1 MYEKEPP
8 NQPFN
13 GLVWWFFAFL
23 GGFNMFKK
31 SKETFYIRKLTIGV
45 LSVAVAGLLVI
56 NNAQVNADET
66 TTDTVEQVATDTE
79 LTESDLI
86 QAQADQDQA
95 ITEAQAA
102 GVEVTTEDTVTTSDL
117 SEAVTNTV
125 ADTEVIQDAT
135 AQQEQ
140 NNADYA
146 VAIENY
152 NQEVAD
158 NQAAYEAAVADY
170 EAKTTED
177 GYLSEAA
184 GQSLIFESGSEP
196 NTVAEVDNNATA
208 VDQATALA
216 WVEAN
221 AVEDKDIIAND
232 IISNPN
238 YISSGSYYFLQQG
251 ISTVVTY
258 NNLENTYFN
267 TTKVASVVYTYTLES
282 QESGDQVLVKFFND
296 PTNTIDVIS
305 LNQTTQIGMDVQFL
319 DENGEAID
327 VSGALLSFASLN
339 SGAVYDDE
347 SESYVLNS
355 DEYVTNFD
363 GDYIAINGSSV
374 SYNASENRAYAA
386 TSNESLEQGSRFEQN
401 EWDGTELSWYGAI
414 VGVVGDDGE
423 IHFSFGS
430 NNRSTQWFAFNSS
443 VKAYSVPVLE
453 TVEEPTLQVVSV
465 SYTPY
470 QYQAPTSSLDDIIVS
485 EESLDD
491 PETTVLN
498 PTTDDI
504 SADVDDEI
512 NTDDEVTAGDTAV
525 IVPRQEAIDNALDPV
540 SSVTVSDAYIAD
552 TLPKTGTEKQSLLAI
567 LLGTLLT
574 MSGLIGIRK
583 KADK

>member
-1 MYEKEPP
+1 
-8 NQPFN
+8 
-13 GLVWWFFAFL
+13 
-23 GGFNMFKK
+23 MFKK
-31 SKETFYIRKLTIGV
+31 SKETFYIRKLSIGV
-45 LSVAVAGLLVI
+45 VSVAVAGLLVI
-56 NNAQVNADET
+56 NNAQVNADEI
-66 TTDTVEQVATDTE
+66 TTDTVEQVETDTE
-79 LTESDLI
+79 LTESDLL

-125 ADTEVIQDAT
+125 ADTEAIQDAT

-184 GQSLIFESGSEP
+184 GQSLIFKSGSEP

-208 VDQATALA
+208 VDQVTALA
-216 WVEAN
+216 WVETN

-251 ISTVVTY
+251 IPTVVTY

-282 QESGDQVLVKFFND
+282 PESGDQVLVKFFNE

-319 DENGEAID
+319 DENSEAID

-339 SGAVYDDE
+339 SGAVYDAE

-414 VGVVGDDGE
+414 IGVVGDDGE

-525 IVPRQEAIDNALDPV
+525 IVPRQEAIDNALAPID
-540 SSVTVSDAYIAD
+540 SVTVSDAYIAD

-567 LLGTLLT
+567 LLGTLLA

>member
-1 MYEKEPP
+1 
-8 NQPFN
+8 
-13 GLVWWFFAFL
+13 
-23 GGFNMFKK
+23 MFKK

-45 LSVAVAGLLVI
+45 VSVAVAGLLVI

-125 ADTEVIQDAT
+125 ADTEAIQDAT

-251 ISTVVTY
+251 IPTVVTY

-282 QESGDQVLVKFFND
+282 PESGDQVLVKFFND

-430 NNRSTQWFAFNSS
+430 NNRSTQWFAFNST

-470 QYQAPTSSLDDIIVS
+470 QYQASTSSLDDIIVS

-512 NTDDEVTAGDTAV
+512 NTDDEVTASDTAV
-525 IVPRQEAIDNALDPV
+525 IIPRQEAIDNALDPID
-540 SSVTVSDAYIAD
+540 SVTVSDAYIAD

-583 KADK
+583 KVDK

>member
-1 MYEKEPP
+1 
-8 NQPFN
+8 
-13 GLVWWFFAFL
+13 
-23 GGFNMFKK
+23 MFKK

-45 LSVAVAGLLVI
+45 VSVAVAGLLVI

-125 ADTEVIQDAT
+125 ADTEAIQDAT

-232 IISNPN
+232 IISNP
-238 YISSGSYYFLQQG
+238 
-251 ISTVVTY
+251 
-258 NNLENTYFN
+258 
-267 TTKVASVVYTYTLES
+267 
-282 QESGDQVLVKFFND
+282 
-296 PTNTIDVIS
+296 
-305 LNQTTQIGMDVQFL
+305 
-319 DENGEAID
+319 
-327 VSGALLSFASLN
+327 
-339 SGAVYDDE
+339 
-347 SESYVLNS
+347 
-355 DEYVTNFD
+355 
-363 GDYIAINGSSV
+363 
-374 SYNASENRAYAA
+374 
-386 TSNESLEQGSRFEQN
+386 
-401 EWDGTELSWYGAI
+401 
-414 VGVVGDDGE
+414 
-423 IHFSFGS
+423 
-430 NNRSTQWFAFNSS
+430 
-443 VKAYSVPVLE
+443 
-453 TVEEPTLQVVSV
+453 
-465 SYTPY
+465 
-470 QYQAPTSSLDDIIVS
+470 
-485 EESLDD
+485 
-491 PETTVLN
+491 
-498 PTTDDI
+498 
-504 SADVDDEI
+504 
-512 NTDDEVTAGDTAV
+512 
-525 IVPRQEAIDNALDPV
+525 
-540 SSVTVSDAYIAD
+540 
-552 TLPKTGTEKQSLLAI
+552 
-567 LLGTLLT
+567 
-574 MSGLIGIRK
+574 
-583 KADK
+583 

>member
-1 MYEKEPP
+1 
-8 NQPFN
+8 
-13 GLVWWFFAFL
+13 
-23 GGFNMFKK
+23 MFKK
-31 SKETFYIRKLTIGV
+31 SKETFYIRKLSIGV
-45 LSVAVAGLLVI
+45 VSVAVAGLLVI

-79 LTESDLI
+79 LTESDLL
-86 QAQADQDQA
+86 QAQANQDQA

-125 ADTEVIQDAT
+125 ADTDAIQDAT

-170 EAKTTED
+170 ESKTTED

-208 VDQATALA
+208 VDQVTALA
-216 WVEAN
+216 WVETN

-251 ISTVVTY
+251 IPTVVTY

-282 QESGDQVLVKFFND
+282 PESGDQVLVKFFND

-319 DENGEAID
+319 DENSEAID

-339 SGAVYDDE
+339 SGAVYDAE

-401 EWDGTELSWYGAI
+401 EWDGTELSWYSAI
-414 VGVVGDDGE
+414 IGVVGDDGE

-525 IVPRQEAIDNALDPV
+525 IVPRQEAIDNALAPID
-540 SSVTVSDAYIAD
+540 SVTVSDAYIAD

-567 LLGTLLT
+567 LLGTLLA

>member
-1 MYEKEPP
+1 
-8 NQPFN
+8 
-13 GLVWWFFAFL
+13 
-23 GGFNMFKK
+23 MFKK

-45 LSVAVAGLLVI
+45 VSVAVAGLLVI

-79 LTESDLI
+79 LIESDLI

-125 ADTEVIQDAT
+125 ADTEAIQDAT

-221 AVEDKDIIAND
+221 GVEDKDIIAND

-251 ISTVVTY
+251 IPTVVTY

-282 QESGDQVLVKFFND
+282 PESGDQALVKFFND

-386 TSNESLEQGSRFEQN
+386 TSNESLEQGSRFEQY

-552 TLPKTGTEKQSLLAI
+552 TLPKTGMEKQSLLAI
-567 LLGTLLT
+567 VLGSLLML
-574 MSGLIGIRK
+574 SGLIGIRK

>member
-1 MYEKEPP
+1 
-8 NQPFN
+8 
-13 GLVWWFFAFL
+13 
-23 GGFNMFKK
+23 MFKK

-102 GVEVTTEDTVTTSDL
+102 GVEVTIEDMVTTSDL
-117 SEAVTNTV
+117 SEAVTNTI
-125 ADTEVIQDAT
+125 ADTEAIQDAT

-170 EAKTTED
+170 EAKTTEE

-196 NTVAEVDNNATA
+196 NTIAEVDNNATA

-238 YISSGSYYFLQQG
+238 YISSGSYYFLQQE
-251 ISTVVTY
+251 IPTVVTY

-282 QESGDQVLVKFFND
+282 PESGDQVLVKFFND

-512 NTDDEVTAGDTAV
+512 NTDDEVTAGDTAD

-540 SSVTVSDAYIAD
+540 DSITVSDAYIAD
-552 TLPKTGTEKQSLLAI
+552 TLPKTGTEKQSLFAI

-574 MSGLIGIRK
+574 LSGLIGIRK
-583 KADK
+583 KVDK

>member
-1 MYEKEPP
+1 M
-8 NQPFN
+8 
-13 GLVWWFFAFL
+13 VFAFL
-23 GGFNMFKK
+23 GGFDMFKK

-45 LSVAVAGLLVI
+45 VSVAVAGLLVI

-125 ADTEVIQDAT
+125 ADTEAIQDAT

-251 ISTVVTY
+251 IPTVVTY

-282 QESGDQVLVKFFND
+282 PESGDQVLVKFFND

-470 QYQAPTSSLDDIIVS
+470 QYQASTSSLDDIIVS

-512 NTDDEVTAGDTAV
+512 NTDDEVTASDTAV
-525 IVPRQEAIDNALDPV
+525 IIPRQEAIDNALDPID
-540 SSVTVSDAYIAD
+540 SVTVSDAYIAD

-583 KADK
+583 KVDK

>member
-1 MYEKEPP
+1 
-8 NQPFN
+8 
-13 GLVWWFFAFL
+13 
-23 GGFNMFKK
+23 MFKK

-125 ADTEVIQDAT
+125 ADTEAIQDAT

-251 ISTVVTY
+251 IPTVVTY

-282 QESGDQVLVKFFND
+282 PESGDQVLVKFFND

-512 NTDDEVTAGDTAV
+512 NTDDEVIAGDTAV

-540 SSVTVSDAYIAD
+540 DSVTVSDAYITD
-552 TLPKTGTEKQSLLAI
+552 TLPKTGTEKQSLFAI

-574 MSGLIGIRK
+574 LSGLIGIRK
-583 KADK
+583 KVDK

>member
-1 MYEKEPP
+1 
-8 NQPFN
+8 
-13 GLVWWFFAFL
+13 
-23 GGFNMFKK
+23 MFKK

-45 LSVAVAGLLVI
+45 VSVAVAGLLVI

-86 QAQADQDQA
+86 QAQADQDQT

-125 ADTEVIQDAT
+125 ADTEAIQDAT

-170 EAKTTED
+170 EAKTTKG

-196 NTVAEVDNNATA
+196 NTIAEVDNNAIA

-221 AVEDKDIIAND
+221 GVEEKDIIAND

-251 ISTVVTY
+251 IPTVVTY

-282 QESGDQVLVKFFND
+282 PESGDQVLVKFFND

-347 SESYVLNS
+347 SESYILNS

-386 TSNESLEQGSRFEQN
+386 TSNESLEQGSRFEQY

-414 VGVVGDDGE
+414 IGVVGDDGE

-430 NNRSTQWFAFNSS
+430 NNRSTQWFTFNSN

-465 SYTPY
+465 RYTPY
-470 QYQAPTSSLDDIIVS
+470 QYQAPTSSLDDTIVS

-552 TLPKTGTEKQSLLAI
+552 TLPKTGTEKQSLFAI

-574 MSGLIGIRK
+574 LSGLIGIRK
-583 KADK
+583 KTDK

>member
-1 MYEKEPP
+1 M
-8 NQPFN
+8 
-13 GLVWWFFAFL
+13 
-23 GGFNMFKK
+23 
-31 SKETFYIRKLTIGV
+31 
-45 LSVAVAGLLVI
+45 
-56 NNAQVNADET
+56 
-66 TTDTVEQVATDTE
+66 
-79 LTESDLI
+79 
-86 QAQADQDQA
+86 
-95 ITEAQAA
+95 
-102 GVEVTTEDTVTTSDL
+102 
-117 SEAVTNTV
+117 
-125 ADTEVIQDAT
+125 
-135 AQQEQ
+135 
-140 NNADYA
+140 
-146 VAIENY
+146 
-152 NQEVAD
+152 
-158 NQAAYEAAVADY
+158 
-170 EAKTTED
+170 
-177 GYLSEAA
+177 
-184 GQSLIFESGSEP
+184 
-196 NTVAEVDNNATA
+196 
-208 VDQATALA
+208 
-216 WVEAN
+216 
-221 AVEDKDIIAND
+221 
-232 IISNPN
+232 
-238 YISSGSYYFLQQG
+238 
-251 ISTVVTY
+251 
-258 NNLENTYFN
+258 
-267 TTKVASVVYTYTLES
+267 VYTYTLES
-282 QESGDQVLVKFFND
+282 PESGDQVLVKFFND

-319 DENGEAID
+319 DENSEAID

-339 SGAVYDDE
+339 SGAVYDAE

-363 GDYIAINGSSV
+363 GDYITINGSSV

-525 IVPRQEAIDNALDPV
+525 IVPRQEAIDNALAPID
-540 SSVTVSDAYIAD
+540 SVTVSDAYIAD
-552 TLPKTGTEKQSLLAI
+552 TLPKTGTEKQSLFAI

-583 KADK
+583 KADKWLRAFMV

>member
-1 MYEKEPP
+1 
-8 NQPFN
+8 
-13 GLVWWFFAFL
+13 
-23 GGFNMFKK
+23 MFKK

-45 LSVAVAGLLVI
+45 VSVAVAGLLVI

-117 SEAVTNTV
+117 SEAVTNTIS
-125 ADTEVIQDAT
+125 DTEAIQDAT

-158 NQAAYEAAVADY
+158 NQATYEAAVADY
-170 EAKTTED
+170 EAKITED

-251 ISTVVTY
+251 IPTVVTY

-282 QESGDQVLVKFFND
+282 PESGDQVLVKFFND

>member
-1 MYEKEPP
+1 
-8 NQPFN
+8 
-13 GLVWWFFAFL
+13 
-23 GGFNMFKK
+23 MFKK

-45 LSVAVAGLLVI
+45 VSVAVAGLLVI

-125 ADTEVIQDAT
+125 ADTEAIQDAT

-158 NQAAYEAAVADY
+158 NQAAYETAVADY

-196 NTVAEVDNNATA
+196 NTIAEVDNNATA

-251 ISTVVTY
+251 IPTVVTY

-282 QESGDQVLVKFFND
+282 PESGDQVLVKFFND

-386 TSNESLEQGSRFEQN
+386 TSNESLEQGSRFEQY

-498 PTTDDI
+498 PATDDI

-552 TLPKTGTEKQSLLAI
+552 TLPKTGTEKNHSLPFF
-567 LLGTLLT
+567 
-574 MSGLIGIRK
+574 SGLY
-583 KADK
+583 

>member
-1 MYEKEPP
+1 
-8 NQPFN
+8 
-13 GLVWWFFAFL
+13 
-23 GGFNMFKK
+23 MFKK

-45 LSVAVAGLLVI
+45 VSVAVAGLLVI

-66 TTDTVEQVATDTE
+66 TTDTVEQVA

-125 ADTEVIQDAT
+125 ADTEAIQDAT

-251 ISTVVTY
+251 IPTVVTY

-282 QESGDQVLVKFFND
+282 PESGDQVLVKFFND

-504 SADVDDEI
+504 SADVDDEL
-512 NTDDEVTAGDTAV
+512 NTDDEVTASDTAV
-525 IVPRQEAIDNALDPV
+525 IVPRQEVIDNALDPV

-574 MSGLIGIRK
+574 LSGLIGIRK

>member
-1 MYEKEPP
+1 
-8 NQPFN
+8 
-13 GLVWWFFAFL
+13 
-23 GGFNMFKK
+23 MFKK

-45 LSVAVAGLLVI
+45 VSVAVAGLLVI

-125 ADTEVIQDAT
+125 ADTEAIQDAT

-158 NQAAYEAAVADY
+158 NQAAYETAVADY

-196 NTVAEVDNNATA
+196 NTIAEVDNNATA

-251 ISTVVTY
+251 IPTVVTY

-282 QESGDQVLVKFFND
+282 PESGDQVLVKFFND

-386 TSNESLEQGSRFEQN
+386 TSNESLEQGSRFEQY

-498 PTTDDI
+498 PATDDI

-552 TLPKTGTEKQSLLAI
+552 TLPKTGTEKKSLLAI

-574 MSGLIGIRK
+574 LSGLIGIRK

>member
-1 MYEKEPP
+1 
-8 NQPFN
+8 
-13 GLVWWFFAFL
+13 
-23 GGFNMFKK
+23 MFKK

-102 GVEVTTEDTVTTSDL
+102 GVEVTIEDMVTTSDL
-117 SEAVTNTV
+117 SEAVTNTI
-125 ADTEVIQDAT
+125 ADTEAIQDAT

-196 NTVAEVDNNATA
+196 NTIAEVDNNATA

-238 YISSGSYYFLQQG
+238 YISSGSYYFLQQE
-251 ISTVVTY
+251 IPTVVTY

-282 QESGDQVLVKFFND
+282 PESGDQVLVKFFND

-512 NTDDEVTAGDTAV
+512 NTDDEVIAGDTAV

-540 SSVTVSDAYIAD
+540 DSVTVSDAYITD
-552 TLPKTGTEKQSLLAI
+552 TLPKTGTEKQSLFAI

-574 MSGLIGIRK
+574 LSGLIGIRK
-583 KADK
+583 KVDK

>member
-1 MYEKEPP
+1 
-8 NQPFN
+8 
-13 GLVWWFFAFL
+13 
-23 GGFNMFKK
+23 MFKK
-31 SKETFYIRKLTIGV
+31 SKETFYIRKLSIGV
-45 LSVAVAGLLVI
+45 VSVAVAGLLVI

-79 LTESDLI
+79 LTESDLL
-86 QAQADQDQA
+86 QAQANQDQA

-125 ADTEVIQDAT
+125 ADTDAIQDAT

-170 EAKTTED
+170 ESKTTED

-208 VDQATALA
+208 VDQVTALA
-216 WVEAN
+216 WVETN

-251 ISTVVTY
+251 IPTVVTY

-282 QESGDQVLVKFFND
+282 PESGDQVLVKFFND

-319 DENGEAID
+319 DENSEAID

-339 SGAVYDDE
+339 SGAVYDAE

-414 VGVVGDDGE
+414 IGVVGDDGE

-525 IVPRQEAIDNALDPV
+525 IVPRQEAIDNALAPID
-540 SSVTVSDAYIAD
+540 SVTVSDAYIAD

-567 LLGTLLT
+567 LLGTLLA

>member
-1 MYEKEPP
+1 
-8 NQPFN
+8 
-13 GLVWWFFAFL
+13 
-23 GGFNMFKK
+23 MFKK

-45 LSVAVAGLLVI
+45 VSVAVAGLLVI

-102 GVEVTTEDTVTTSDL
+102 GVEITTEDTVTTSDL

-125 ADTEVIQDAT
+125 ADTEAIQDAT

-238 YISSGSYYFLQQG
+238 YISSGSYYFLQQK
-251 ISTVVTY
+251 IPTVVTY

-282 QESGDQVLVKFFND
+282 PESGDQVLVKFFND

-470 QYQAPTSSLDDIIVS
+470 QYQASTSSLDDIIVS

-498 PTTDDI
+498 PTTDDV

-512 NTDDEVTAGDTAV
+512 NTDDEVTTGDTAV

-574 MSGLIGIRK
+574 LSGLIGIRK
-583 KADK
+583 KVDK

>member
-1 MYEKEPP
+1 
-8 NQPFN
+8 
-13 GLVWWFFAFL
+13 
-23 GGFNMFKK
+23 MFKK

-45 LSVAVAGLLVI
+45 VSVAVAGLLVI

-125 ADTEVIQDAT
+125 ADTEAIQDAT

-158 NQAAYEAAVADY
+158 NQATYEAAVADY
-170 EAKTTED
+170 EAKITED

-208 VDQATALA
+208 VEQATALA

-251 ISTVVTY
+251 IPTVVTY

-282 QESGDQVLVKFFND
+282 PESGDQVLVKFFND

-443 VKAYSVPVLE
+443 VKAYSVLVLE

-504 SADVDDEI
+504 SADVDDEL
-512 NTDDEVTAGDTAV
+512 NTDDEVTASDTAV
-525 IVPRQEAIDNALDPV
+525 IVPRQEVIDNALDPV

-574 MSGLIGIRK
+574 LSGLIGIRK

>member
-1 MYEKEPP
+1 
-8 NQPFN
+8 
-13 GLVWWFFAFL
+13 
-23 GGFNMFKK
+23 MFKK

-45 LSVAVAGLLVI
+45 VSVAVAGLLVI

-102 GVEVTTEDTVTTSDL
+102 GVEVTIEDMVTTSDL
-117 SEAVTNTV
+117 SEAVTNTI
-125 ADTEVIQDAT
+125 ADTEAIQDAT

-196 NTVAEVDNNATA
+196 NTIAEVDNNATA

-238 YISSGSYYFLQQG
+238 YISSGSYYFLQQE
-251 ISTVVTY
+251 IPTVVTY

-282 QESGDQVLVKFFND
+282 PESGDQVLVKFFND

-574 MSGLIGIRK
+574 LSGLIGIRK

>member
-1 MYEKEPP
+1 
-8 NQPFN
+8 
-13 GLVWWFFAFL
+13 
-23 GGFNMFKK
+23 MFKM

-45 LSVAVAGLLVI
+45 VSVAVAGLLVI

-125 ADTEVIQDAT
+125 ADTEAIQDAT

-251 ISTVVTY
+251 IPTVVTY

-282 QESGDQVLVKFFND
+282 PESGDQVLVKFFND

-470 QYQAPTSSLDDIIVS
+470 QYQASTSSLDDIIVS

-512 NTDDEVTAGDTAV
+512 NTDDEVTASDTAV
-525 IVPRQEAIDNALDPV
+525 IIPRQEAIDNALDPID
-540 SSVTVSDAYIAD
+540 SVTVSDAYIAD

-583 KADK
+583 KVDK

>member
-1 MYEKEPP
+1 
-8 NQPFN
+8 
-13 GLVWWFFAFL
+13 
-23 GGFNMFKK
+23 MFKK
-31 SKETFYIRKLTIGV
+31 SKETFYIRKLSIGV
-45 LSVAVAGLLVI
+45 VSVAVAGLLVI

-79 LTESDLI
+79 LTESDLL
-86 QAQADQDQA
+86 QAQANQDQA

-102 GVEVTTEDTVTTSDL
+102 GVEVTTEDTVTISDL

-125 ADTEVIQDAT
+125 ADTDAIQDAT

-208 VDQATALA
+208 VDQVTALA
-216 WVEAN
+216 WVETN

-251 ISTVVTY
+251 IPTVVTY

-282 QESGDQVLVKFFND
+282 PESGDQVLVKFFND

-319 DENGEAID
+319 DENSEAID

-339 SGAVYDDE
+339 SGAVYDAE

-386 TSNESLEQGSRFEQN
+386 ISNESLEQGSRFEQN

-414 VGVVGDDGE
+414 IGVVGDDGE

-525 IVPRQEAIDNALDPV
+525 IVPRQESIDNALAPID
-540 SSVTVSDAYIAD
+540 SVTVSDAYIAD

-567 LLGTLLT
+567 LLGTLLA

>member
-1 MYEKEPP
+1 
-8 NQPFN
+8 
-13 GLVWWFFAFL
+13 
-23 GGFNMFKK
+23 MFKK

-45 LSVAVAGLLVI
+45 VSVAVAGLLVI

-79 LTESDLI
+79 LIESDLI

-95 ITEAQAA
+95 VTEAQSA
-102 GVEVTTEDTVTTSDL
+102 GVEVTAEDTVTTSDL

-125 ADTEVIQDAT
+125 ADTEAIQDAT

-140 NNADYA
+140 NNADYVA
-146 VAIENY
+146 AIENY

-251 ISTVVTY
+251 IPTVVTY

-282 QESGDQVLVKFFND
+282 PESGDQVLVKFFND

-319 DENGEAID
+319 DENSEAID

-339 SGAVYDDE
+339 SDAVYDAE

-414 VGVVGDDGE
+414 IGVVGDDGE

-430 NNRSTQWFAFNSS
+430 SNRSTQWFAFNSS

-525 IVPRQEAIDNALDPV
+525 IVPRQEAIDNALDPID
-540 SSVTVSDAYIAD
+540 SVTVSDAYIAD

-567 LLGTLLT
+567 LLGTLLA

>member
-1 MYEKEPP
+1 
-8 NQPFN
+8 
-13 GLVWWFFAFL
+13 
-23 GGFNMFKK
+23 MFKK

-45 LSVAVAGLLVI
+45 VSVAVAGLLVI

-102 GVEVTTEDTVTTSDL
+102 GVEVTIEDMVTTSDL
-117 SEAVTNTV
+117 SEAVTNTI
-125 ADTEVIQDAT
+125 ADTEAIQDAT

-196 NTVAEVDNNATA
+196 NTIAEVDNNATA

-251 ISTVVTY
+251 IPTVVTY

-363 GDYIAINGSSV
+363 GDYIAINGASV

-583 KADK
+583 KVDK

>member
-1 MYEKEPP
+1 
-8 NQPFN
+8 
-13 GLVWWFFAFL
+13 
-23 GGFNMFKK
+23 MFKK

-45 LSVAVAGLLVI
+45 VSVAVAGLLVI

-102 GVEVTTEDTVTTSDL
+102 GVEVTIEDMVTTSDL
-117 SEAVTNTV
+117 SEAVTNTI
-125 ADTEVIQDAT
+125 ADTEAIQDAT

-158 NQAAYEAAVADY
+158 NQAAYQAAVADY

-196 NTVAEVDNNATA
+196 NTIAEVDNNATA

-251 ISTVVTY
+251 IPTVVTY

-363 GDYIAINGSSV
+363 GDYIAINGASV

-504 SADVDDEI
+504 SADVNDEI

-583 KADK
+583 KVDK

>member
-1 MYEKEPP
+1 
-8 NQPFN
+8 
-13 GLVWWFFAFL
+13 
-23 GGFNMFKK
+23 MFKK

-45 LSVAVAGLLVI
+45 VSVAVAGLLVI

-102 GVEVTTEDTVTTSDL
+102 GVEVTIEDMVTTSDL
-117 SEAVTNTV
+117 SEAVTNTI
-125 ADTEVIQDAT
+125 ADTEAIQDAT

-196 NTVAEVDNNATA
+196 NTIAEVDNNATA

-251 ISTVVTY
+251 IPTVVTY

-363 GDYIAINGSSV
+363 GDYIAINGASV

-423 IHFSFGS
+423 IRFSFGS

-583 KADK
+583 KVDK

>member
-1 MYEKEPP
+1 
-8 NQPFN
+8 
-13 GLVWWFFAFL
+13 
-23 GGFNMFKK
+23 MFKK

-45 LSVAVAGLLVI
+45 VSVAVAGLLVI

-102 GVEVTTEDTVTTSDL
+102 GVEVTIEDMVTTSDL
-117 SEAVTNTV
+117 SEAVTNTI
-125 ADTEVIQDAT
+125 ADTEAIQDAT

-196 NTVAEVDNNATA
+196 NTIAEVDNNATA

-251 ISTVVTY
+251 IPTVVTY

-540 SSVTVSDAYIAD
+540 SSVTFSDAYIAD

-574 MSGLIGIRK
+574 LSGLIGIRK

>member
-1 MYEKEPP
+1 M
-8 NQPFN
+8 
-13 GLVWWFFAFL
+13 VFAFL
-23 GGFNMFKK
+23 GGFDMFKK

-45 LSVAVAGLLVI
+45 VSVAVAGLLVI

-102 GVEVTTEDTVTTSDL
+102 GVEVTIEDMVTTSDL
-117 SEAVTNTV
+117 SEAVTNTI
-125 ADTEVIQDAT
+125 ADTEAIQDAT

-196 NTVAEVDNNATA
+196 NTIAEVDNNATA

-251 ISTVVTY
+251 IPTVVTY

-363 GDYIAINGSSV
+363 GDYIAINGASV

-583 KADK
+583 KVDK

>member
-1 MYEKEPP
+1 
-8 NQPFN
+8 
-13 GLVWWFFAFL
+13 
-23 GGFNMFKK
+23 MFKK

-45 LSVAVAGLLVI
+45 VSVAVAGLLVI

-117 SEAVTNTV
+117 SEAVTNTI
-125 ADTEVIQDAT
+125 ADTEAIQDAT

-158 NQAAYEAAVADY
+158 NQATYEAAVADY

-196 NTVAEVDNNATA
+196 NTIAEVDNNATA

-251 ISTVVTY
+251 IPTVVTY

-282 QESGDQVLVKFFND
+282 PESGDQVLVKFFND

-305 LNQTTQIGMDVQFL
+305 LNQTTQIDMDVQFL

-401 EWDGTELSWYGAI
+401 EWDGMELSWYGAI

-574 MSGLIGIRK
+574 LSGLIGIRK

>member
-1 MYEKEPP
+1 
-8 NQPFN
+8 
-13 GLVWWFFAFL
+13 
-23 GGFNMFKK
+23 MFKK

-45 LSVAVAGLLVI
+45 VSVAVAGLLVI

-125 ADTEVIQDAT
+125 ADTEAIQDAT

-158 NQAAYEAAVADY
+158 NQATYEAAVADY
-170 EAKTTED
+170 EAKITED

-251 ISTVVTY
+251 IPTVVTY

-282 QESGDQVLVKFFND
+282 PESGDQVLVKFFND

-504 SADVDDEI
+504 SADVDDEL
-512 NTDDEVTAGDTAV
+512 NTDDEVTASDTAV
-525 IVPRQEAIDNALDPV
+525 IVPRQEVIDNALDPV

-574 MSGLIGIRK
+574 LSGLIGIRK

>member
-1 MYEKEPP
+1 
-8 NQPFN
+8 
-13 GLVWWFFAFL
+13 
-23 GGFNMFKK
+23 MFKK

-102 GVEVTTEDTVTTSDL
+102 GVEVTIEDMVTTSDL
-117 SEAVTNTV
+117 SEAVTNTI
-125 ADTEVIQDAT
+125 ADTEAIQDAT

-170 EAKTTED
+170 EAKTTEE

-196 NTVAEVDNNATA
+196 NTIAEVDNNATA

-238 YISSGSYYFLQQG
+238 YISSGSYYFLQQE
-251 ISTVVTY
+251 IPTVVTY

-282 QESGDQVLVKFFND
+282 PESGDQVLVKFFND

-339 SGAVYDDE
+339 SGAVYD
-347 SESYVLNS
+347 
-355 DEYVTNFD
+355 
-363 GDYIAINGSSV
+363 
-374 SYNASENRAYAA
+374 
-386 TSNESLEQGSRFEQN
+386 
-401 EWDGTELSWYGAI
+401 
-414 VGVVGDDGE
+414 
-423 IHFSFGS
+423 
-430 NNRSTQWFAFNSS
+430 
-443 VKAYSVPVLE
+443 
-453 TVEEPTLQVVSV
+453 
-465 SYTPY
+465 
-470 QYQAPTSSLDDIIVS
+470 
-485 EESLDD
+485 
-491 PETTVLN
+491 
-498 PTTDDI
+498 
-504 SADVDDEI
+504 
-512 NTDDEVTAGDTAV
+512 
-525 IVPRQEAIDNALDPV
+525 
-540 SSVTVSDAYIAD
+540 
-552 TLPKTGTEKQSLLAI
+552 
-567 LLGTLLT
+567 
-574 MSGLIGIRK
+574 
-583 KADK
+583 

>member
-1 MYEKEPP
+1 M
-8 NQPFN
+8 
-13 GLVWWFFAFL
+13 VFAFL
-23 GGFNMFKK
+23 GGFDMFKK

-45 LSVAVAGLLVI
+45 VSVAVAGLLVI

-125 ADTEVIQDAT
+125 ADTEAIQDAT

-158 NQAAYEAAVADY
+158 NQATYEAAVADY
-170 EAKTTED
+170 EAKITED

-251 ISTVVTY
+251 IPTVVTY

-282 QESGDQVLVKFFND
+282 PESGDQVLVKFFND

-504 SADVDDEI
+504 SADVDDEL
-512 NTDDEVTAGDTAV
+512 NTDDEVTASDTAV
-525 IVPRQEAIDNALDPV
+525 IVPRQEVIDNALDPV

-574 MSGLIGIRK
+574 LSGLIGIRK

>member
-1 MYEKEPP
+1 
-8 NQPFN
+8 
-13 GLVWWFFAFL
+13 
-23 GGFNMFKK
+23 MFKK

-45 LSVAVAGLLVI
+45 VSVAVAGLLVI

-86 QAQADQDQA
+86 QAQADQDQT

-125 ADTEVIQDAT
+125 ADTEAIQDAT

-208 VDQATALA
+208 VEQATALA

-221 AVEDKDIIAND
+221 AVEDKDIITND

-251 ISTVVTY
+251 IPTVVTY

-282 QESGDQVLVKFFND
+282 PESGDQVLVKFFND

-319 DENGEAID
+319 DENSEAID

-339 SGAVYDDE
+339 SGAVYDAE

-386 TSNESLEQGSRFEQN
+386 ISNESLEQGSRFEQN

-414 VGVVGDDGE
+414 IGVVGDDGE

-470 QYQAPTSSLDDIIVS
+470 QYQTPTSSLDDIIVS

-525 IVPRQEAIDNALDPV
+525 IVPRQEAIDNALDPID
-540 SSVTVSDAYIAD
+540 SVTVSDAYIAD

-567 LLGTLLT
+567 LLGTLLA

>member
-1 MYEKEPP
+1 
-8 NQPFN
+8 
-13 GLVWWFFAFL
+13 
-23 GGFNMFKK
+23 MFKK

-45 LSVAVAGLLVI
+45 VSVAVAGLLAI

-125 ADTEVIQDAT
+125 ADTEAIQDAT

-158 NQAAYEAAVADY
+158 NQATYEAAVADY
-170 EAKTTED
+170 EAKITED

-251 ISTVVTY
+251 IPTVVTY

-282 QESGDQVLVKFFND
+282 PESGDQVLVKFFND

-504 SADVDDEI
+504 SADVDDEL
-512 NTDDEVTAGDTAV
+512 NTDDEVTASDTAV
-525 IVPRQEAIDNALDPV
+525 IVPRQEVIDNALDPV

-574 MSGLIGIRK
+574 LSGLIGIRK

>member
-1 MYEKEPP
+1 
-8 NQPFN
+8 
-13 GLVWWFFAFL
+13 
-23 GGFNMFKK
+23 MFKK

-45 LSVAVAGLLVI
+45 VSVAVAGLLVI

-102 GVEVTTEDTVTTSDL
+102 GVEVTIEDMVTTSDL
-117 SEAVTNTV
+117 SEAVTNTI
-125 ADTEVIQDAT
+125 ADTEAIQDAT

-196 NTVAEVDNNATA
+196 NTIAEVDNNATA

-251 ISTVVTY
+251 IPTVVTY

-363 GDYIAINGSSV
+363 GDYIAINGASV

-574 MSGLIGIRK
+574 MSGFIGIRK
-583 KADK
+583 KVDK

>member
-1 MYEKEPP
+1 
-8 NQPFN
+8 
-13 GLVWWFFAFL
+13 
-23 GGFNMFKK
+23 MFKK

-45 LSVAVAGLLVI
+45 VSVAVAGLLVI

-102 GVEVTTEDTVTTSDL
+102 GVEVTIEDMVTTSDL
-117 SEAVTNTV
+117 SEAVTNTI
-125 ADTEVIQDAT
+125 ADTEAIQDAT

-196 NTVAEVDNNATA
+196 NTIAEVDNNATA

-251 ISTVVTY
+251 IPTVVTY

-583 KADK
+583 KVDK

>member
-1 MYEKEPP
+1 M
-8 NQPFN
+8 
-13 GLVWWFFAFL
+13 VFAFL
-23 GGFNMFKK
+23 GGFDMFKK

-45 LSVAVAGLLVI
+45 VSVAVAGLLVI

-102 GVEVTTEDTVTTSDL
+102 GVEVTIEDMVTTSDL
-117 SEAVTNTV
+117 SEAVTNTI
-125 ADTEVIQDAT
+125 ADTEAIQDAT

-196 NTVAEVDNNATA
+196 NTIAEVDNNATA

-238 YISSGSYYFLQQG
+238 YISSGSYYFLQQE
-251 ISTVVTY
+251 IPTVVTY

-282 QESGDQVLVKFFND
+282 PESGDQVLVKFFND

-327 VSGALLSFASLN
+327 VSEALLSFASLN

-574 MSGLIGIRK
+574 LSGLIGIRK